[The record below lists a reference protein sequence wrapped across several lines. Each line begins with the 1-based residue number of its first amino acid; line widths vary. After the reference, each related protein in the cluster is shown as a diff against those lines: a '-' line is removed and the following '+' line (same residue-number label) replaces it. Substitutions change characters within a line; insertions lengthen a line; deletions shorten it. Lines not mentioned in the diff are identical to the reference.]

1 MYLPS
6 PNKRYKAYGYDPTHD
21 LVEGALEVLSP
32 PTLDGSEEDTTPK
45 DVTYIGSYNWVEAPE
60 PTIIVPGQSVP
71 LAIRV
76 KLCLCCRESPNM
88 GRENNAHASPG

>member
-6 PNKRYKAYGYDPTHD
+6 PNKRYQVNSHDPTRG
-21 LVEGALEVLSP
+21 LVEGALEVIPP
-32 PTLDGSEEDTTPK
+32 PTLDGSEEDTTPR

-71 LAIRV
+71 LFIRV
-76 KLCLCCRESPNM
+76 KLCLCCRESPNL
-88 GRENNAHASPG
+88 GREGDAHASPG